1 MDILP
6 KKIHETL
13 SAKGVTHIY
22 SANSVSTAC
31 RLLRHRCLMSQVNI
45 DRLGIGGQSSPGVD
59 ACAEDY
65 TRWNDVFT
73 ETVDIHRHT
82 GSINP
87 AGPVVFELDLEI
99 IRNTYTGK
107 VWVTRSNPSEWG
119 PQTHQERK
127 WFSSAIDLEH
137 YFSPTSSDH
146 LAVFRHCGGKLPIQ
160 GYLKRILL
168 DDPELELR
176 SQGVD
181 CYSMAYGALKLAMT
195 DGGFDVPIVR
205 RTCDAS
211 SESHEGYRADDNALQ
226 HGFCP

>member
-13 SAKGVTHIY
+13 IAKGVTHIY
-22 SANSVSTAC
+22 YANNVSTAC

-45 DRLGIGGQSSPGVD
+45 DRLGIHSSSPGMD
-59 ACAEDY
+59 SSAEHY

-73 ETVDIHRHT
+73 DTVDIHQHT
-82 GSINP
+82 GGINP
-87 AGPVVFELDLEI
+87 AGPVVLELDIEI

-107 VWVTRSNPSEWG
+107 VWVTRSNPAEWG

-127 WFSSAIDLEH
+127 WFSSAVDLEH
-137 YFSPTSSDH
+137 YFSPASSDH

-168 DDPELELR
+168 DDPGLEIR
-176 SQGVD
+176 TQGVD
-181 CYSMAYGALKLAMT
+181 CFSMAYGALKLAMS
-195 DGGFDVPIVR
+195 DGGFNVPIVR
-205 RTCDAS
+205 RDCEAQRASGEEYDADEDTLMARFS
-211 SESHEGYRADDNALQ
+211 
-226 HGFCP
+226 P

>member
-13 SAKGVTHIY
+13 IAKGVTHIY
-22 SANSVSTAC
+22 YTNSVSTAC

-45 DRLGIGGQSSPGVD
+45 DRLGINPSSTRLD
-59 ACAEDY
+59 ATAEHY

-73 ETVDIHRHT
+73 ETVDLHRHS

-87 AGPVVFELDLEI
+87 AGPVVFELDIEI

-107 VWVTRSNPSEWG
+107 VWVTRSNPAEWG

-127 WFSSAIDLEH
+127 WFSSAIELEH
-137 YFSPTSSDH
+137 YFAPASPDH

-168 DDPELELR
+168 DDPGLEIR
-176 SQGVD
+176 AQGID
-181 CYSMAYGALKLAMT
+181 CYSMAYGALKLAMS

-205 RTCDAS
+205 RACEAKPDS
-211 SESHEGYRADDNALQ
+211 REGYRTDDDTLLER
-226 HGFCP
+226 FSP